1 MSSVVEVETRKP
13 VVTSVTL
20 KLGSGEA
27 QDLLVYIE
35 TYHKKYNYMS
45 DLAANPTFRA
55 LTDALA
61 GKADNVKVV

>member
-27 QDLLVYIE
+27 QDLLIYIE
-35 TYHKKYNYMS
+35 TYHKKYGYAGEL
-45 DLAANPTFRA
+45 DANPTYA
-55 LTDALA
+55 AIKDALA